1 MKQQKQQQNEKKNTT
16 DVLDIM
22 IKKYGKKTIS
32 SKYQNEDM
40 WFGDHK
46 KVNDVSWVGM
56 INNLSNE
63 TTFDLYMRNEETRN
77 WWSELQGEMDYNQIP
92 SDRFE
97 TEDEKALLI
106 AGSGVLQDLGF
117 NLDESETQLGVLVG
131 SKKRDATDAG
141 QMAGAIAMA
150 VLFGSDMAVDKDQL
164 IRASLVTKQS
174 KNGGYLLR
182 ITFQRVVWNN
192 KGVISKI
199 QAIKDNDI
207 YVQFFDKLS
216 KAVFLDAQEI

>member
-1 MKQQKQQQNEKKNTT
+1 MIPKVFFICALAALSFSFAGCASNTIPPEALQLQKDTLADRQLQTRR
-16 DVLDIM
+16 
-22 IKKYGKKTIS
+22 
-32 SKYQNEDM
+32 
-40 WFGDHK
+40 
-46 KVNDVSWVGM
+46 
-56 INNLSNE
+56 
-63 TTFDLYMRNEETRN
+63 FD
-77 WWSELQGEMDYNQIP
+77 
-92 SDRFE
+92 

-106 AGSGVLQDLGF
+106 AGSAVLQDLGF
-117 NLDESETQLGVLVG
+117 NLDEIETQLGVLVG

-141 QMAGAIAMA
+141 QVAGAVAMA
-150 VLFGSDMAVDKDQL
+150 FLFGSNMAVDKNQL

-192 KGVISKI
+192 KGGISKS

>member
-1 MKQQKQQQNEKKNTT
+1 MTPKLFLVCALAALSFSFSGCANNTIPPAALQLQKDTLADRQLQ
-16 DVLDIM
+16 
-22 IKKYGKKTIS
+22 
-32 SKYQNEDM
+32 
-40 WFGDHK
+40 
-46 KVNDVSWVGM
+46 
-56 INNLSNE
+56 
-63 TTFDLYMRNEETRN
+63 TR
-77 WWSELQGEMDYNQIP
+77 
-92 SDRFE
+92 RFE
-97 TEDEKALLI
+97 TEDEKALLV

>member
-1 MKQQKQQQNEKKNTT
+1 
-16 DVLDIM
+16 
-22 IKKYGKKTIS
+22 
-32 SKYQNEDM
+32 
-40 WFGDHK
+40 
-46 KVNDVSWVGM
+46 
-56 INNLSNE
+56 
-63 TTFDLYMRNEETRN
+63 
-77 WWSELQGEMDYNQIP
+77 
-92 SDRFE
+92 
-97 TEDEKALLI
+97 
-106 AGSGVLQDLGF
+106 
-117 NLDESETQLGVLVG
+117 
-131 SKKRDATDAG
+131 
-141 QMAGAIAMA
+141 MAGAIAMA